1 MKRYLIAISLMLA
14 SCVEPKRVL
23 ESSVNPEW
31 QKKHLGQVDTV
42 YVDRWLEPEPEF
54 SARLAASEP
63 QANEARRPQAV
74 GPNPRVQV
82 IRVNNSS
89 VYSKNTSGGNF
100 VYRIPPIMRV
110 RETYQVIARISRSE
124 VNIYENLN
132 GEVKQ
137 TTVPLTES
145 MEVKLIDPSS
155 DDNKQFSIVADNV
168 AVQLVDSTDTYTQ
181 WSWDVTP
188 LRSGS
193 ANLKLVVSIIR
204 DGKTKQTVY
213 EDPVRVEIN
222 PVEQAKFWFQNYWQ
236 WALTTLLIPFG
247 KWLYDRLKKKKSD

>member
-1 MKRYLIAISLMLA
+1 MLFR
-14 SCVEPKRVL
+14 S
-23 ESSVNPEW
+23 
-31 QKKHLGQVDTV
+31 
-42 YVDRWLEPEPEF
+42 
-54 SARLAASEP
+54 
-63 QANEARRPQAV
+63 
-74 GPNPRVQV
+74 
-82 IRVNNSS
+82 
-89 VYSKNTSGGNF
+89 TSGGNF

-222 PVEQAKFWFQNYWQ
+222 QIGRAHV
-236 WALTTLLIPFG
+236 
-247 KWLYDRLKKKKSD
+247 